1 MRSRLVFLLFIA
13 GGFPLAGAHTM
24 MMSQVLV
31 SFGQPGT
38 VDVKFDVDLTM
49 LLGSPERYYEVATE
63 PADKQQEDV
72 RRIVPRVVDNLQL
85 FVGSQRL
92 QLVFRGF
99 AAAKA
104 QKADFLDA
112 SMSKLSSLSFV
123 ATLPPGATDPLKL
136 VVPLGAEVDYPIA
149 YTVQIPDA
157 HVSVTRWVEEGMHA
171 SDPFV
176 WVGKVPAGRGPAS
189 MGSSAPAPQATSAA
203 SPAFNPDT
211 LPWPKQLALYLRLGF
226 HHIVP
231 EGADHILFVLG
242 LFFLG
247 ITWRKLLSQTTVFT
261 VAHATTLFL
270 STYGVFS
277 LPSRYVEPA
286 IALSIAFIAIENVVK
301 PKLGPGRLAIVF
313 GFGLVHGLGFASSLS
328 DIPFPKT
335 DFIVALLGFNFGV
348 DLGQLFV
355 IALAFLAVGWFR
367 NRPWF
372 RGRIAIPCSLAIAA
386 VGLFWAVQRVL
397 YYSAHP

>member
-1 MRSRLVFLLFIA
+1 MRSRLAFLLFIV

-38 VDVKFDVDLTM
+38 VDVKIDVDLTL

-63 PADKQQEDV
+63 PSDKQQEDV

-85 FVGSQRL
+85 FVGRQRL

-99 AAAKA
+99 AASKA
-104 QKADFLDA
+104 QQADFLDA
-112 SMSKLSSLSFV
+112 SMSKLSRLSFV
-123 ATLPPGATDPLKL
+123 ATLPPGATGPLKL
-136 VVPLGAEVDYPIA
+136 VVPLGAEVDFPVA
-149 YTVQIPDA
+149 YTVQIPAA
-157 HVSVTRWVEEGMHA
+157 HVSVTRWVEEGMHE
-171 SDPFV
+171 SDPFT
-176 WVGKVPAGRGPAS
+176 WVGKAPVGQGPAS
-189 MGSSAPAPQATSAA
+189 TLGSAPAPQSASAA
-203 SPAFNPDT
+203 APAFNPDT

-270 STYGVFS
+270 STLGLFS

-313 GFGLVHGLGFASSLS
+313 GFGLIHGLGFASSLS

-355 IALAFLAVGWFR
+355 IALAFLVVGWFR

>member
-1 MRSRLVFLLFIA
+1 
-13 GGFPLAGAHTM
+13 M
-24 MMSQVLV
+24 MMTQVLV

-38 VDVKFDVDLTM
+38 VDVKLDVDLTM

-63 PADKQQEDV
+63 SPERQQEDV
-72 RRIVPRVVDNLQL
+72 RRLVPRVVDNLRL
-85 FVGSQRL
+85 FVGRQRL
-92 QLVFRGF
+92 QLEFRGF
-99 AAAKA
+99 CASKA
-104 QKADFLDA
+104 QKADYLDA
-112 SMSKLSSLSFV
+112 SMSKLSTMSFV
-123 ATLPPGATDPLKL
+123 AALPAGATEPLKL
-136 VVPLGAEVDYPIA
+136 VVPYGAEVDYPIA
-149 YTVQIPDA
+149 YTVQIPAA
-157 HVSVTRWVEEGMHA
+157 HVSVTRWVEEGVHE
-171 SDPFV
+171 SDPFA
-176 WVGKVPAGRGPAS
+176 WVGKVPTGEGH
-189 MGSSAPAPQATSAA
+189 APEAAA
-203 SPAFNPDT
+203 SAHAPESATAAAPAFNPDS
-211 LPWPKQLALYLRLGF
+211 LPWPKQLAVYLRLGF

-247 ITWRKLLSQTTVFT
+247 ITWRRLLSQTTVFT

-270 STYGVFS
+270 STYGIFS

-301 PKLGPGRLAIVF
+301 PTLGPGRLAIVF
-313 GFGLVHGLGFASSLS
+313 GFGLIHGLGFASSLS

-355 IALAFLAVGWFR
+355 IALAFLIVGWFR
-367 NRPWF
+367 NKPWF
-372 RGRIAIPCSLAIAA
+372 RGRIAIPCSTAIAA

>member
-1 MRSRLVFLLFIA
+1 MRRRLAFLLFIVC
-13 GGFPLAGAHTM
+13 GLPLAGAHTM

-38 VDVKFDVDLTM
+38 VDVKFDVDLTL

-63 PADKQQEDV
+63 APDKQQEDV

-85 FVGSQRL
+85 FVGPQRL

-99 AAAKA
+99 VASKA

-112 SMSKLSSLSFV
+112 SMSKLSRLSFV
-123 ATLPPGATDPLKL
+123 ATLPAGATDPLKL
-136 VVPLGAEVDYPIA
+136 IVPLGAEVDYPIA
-149 YTVQIPDA
+149 YTVQIPAA
-157 HVSVTRWVEEGMHA
+157 HVSVTRWVEEGMHE
-171 SDPFV
+171 SDPFSC
-176 WVGKVPAGRGPAS
+176 VGKVPVGQGPAS
-189 MGSSAPAPQATSAA
+189 TPGSAPAPRSAGGVP
-203 SPAFNPDT
+203 PAFNPDT

-247 ITWRKLLSQTTVFT
+247 ITWRKLLSQTPVFT

-270 STYGVFS
+270 STLGLFS

-313 GFGLVHGLGFASSLS
+313 GFGLIHGLGFASSLS

-355 IALAFLAVGWFR
+355 IALAFLVVGWFR

-397 YYSAHP
+397 YYSTQP